1 MDVFLPLPF
10 ALYED
15 CARPQLSFPKYMIYV
30 CFISIAEL
38 ILLASLSVTE
48 HAYLIGYTSFYPLKA
63 SVI

>member
-1 MDVFLPLPF
+1 MDVSLPLPF

-15 CARPQLSFPKYMIYV
+15 CARPQLSFPKSMIYA
-30 CFISIAEL
+30 CFISIVEL

-48 HAYLIGYTSFYPLKA
+48 NAYLIWYTSFYPLQA